1 MTETTVTEWEKELK
15 VLLDQ
20 IRAHPS
26 ADLTRERD
34 RAALLTRLIGERS
47 PVG

>member
-1 MTETTVTEWEKELK
+1 MTESSVSAWEKELK
-15 VLLDQ
+15 VLLEQ

-26 ADLTRERD
+26 ADLPRERE

-47 PVG
+47 AA